1 MPSPLPH
8 WWGTSERFNL
18 SSELPLTWDWIPVH
32 ILLHSLAS
40 PSYPLFLQ
48 IDPKNT
54 PNKQP
59 DCYYLSQTLC
69 RFPGHWPA
77 KEFVCY
83 VSHAQG
89 YLLQAL
95 DNCFYLPA
103 KLSSQLFLLFSPLIP
118 SNLCSNA
125 NNEGPFWWLCVKHQV
140 SHSPL
145 PAWCPPCGMVY
156 YYLCPVRCF
165 LVHLFALASERQGSP
180 LICSLLFPWQRDGWY
195 QVRLVLVW
203 LSLKLARISRWSVM
217 RVSAGGFAAGSRGRC
232 LWFCVIFFHD
242 SLIPSIHL
250 G

>member
-8 WWGTSERFNL
+8 WWGTSERLTYLQNFPWHGTESQFTFFFYTVWLLPPPFPSCRLTLRIPLINNL
-18 SSELPLTWDWIPVH
+18 IAIICLKPC
-32 ILLHSLAS
+32 AG
-40 PSYPLFLQ
+40 FLGTDLQ
-48 IDPKNT
+48 KR
-54 PNKQP
+54 
-59 DCYYLSQTLC
+59 S
-69 RFPGHWPA
+69 
-77 KEFVCY
+77 VCY
-83 VSHAQG
+83 VSHTQG

-95 DNCFYLPA
+95 GNCFYLPA
-103 KLSSQLFLLFSPLIP
+103 KISQLFLLFSPLIP
-118 SNLCSNA
+118 SSLCSNA

-156 YYLCPVRCF
+156 YRLCPVRCS

-203 LSLKLARISRWSVM
+203 LSLKLARISRWSVWEFLL
-217 RVSAGGFAAGSRGRC
+217 VDLQLALEVPLILC
-232 LWFCVIFFHD
+232 DFFFT
-242 SLIPSIHL
+242 IPFISSIHI